1 MVTRFRLKEEL
12 GGQMSQSE
20 LARQSGVHY
29 VTVNKI
35 CQNLTTRVDLAT
47 LDALSAALGVEP
59 GELIVREK
67 KQRRKK
73 KR

>member
-1 MVTRFRLKEEL
+1 MMVTRFRLKEEL
-12 GGQMSQSE
+12 GEQMSQSE

-59 GELIVREK
+59 GDLIERAAP
-67 KQRRKK
+67 KK
-73 KR
+73 KRRR

>member
-1 MVTRFRLKEEL
+1 MTRFRLKEEL
-12 GGQMSQSE
+12 GEQMSQSE

-47 LDALSAALGVEP
+47 LDALSATLGVQP
-59 GELIVREK
+59 GDLIERAPK
-67 KQRRKK
+67 RKRR
-73 KR
+73 R

>member
-1 MVTRFRLKEEL
+1 MMTRFRLKEEL
-12 GGQMSQSE
+12 GEQMSQSE

-59 GELIVREK
+59 GDLIE
-67 KQRRKK
+67 RKK
-73 KR
+73 KRRR

>member
-12 GGQMSQSE
+12 GQQMSQSE

-47 LDALSAALGVEP
+47 LDALSAALGCKP
-59 GELIVREK
+59 GDLIE
-67 KQRRKK
+67 RKK
-73 KR
+73 KRRR

>member
-1 MVTRFRLKEEL
+1 MMVTRFRLKEEL
-12 GGQMSQSE
+12 GEQMSQSE

-35 CQNLTTRVDLAT
+35 CQNLTTRVDLST

-59 GELIVREK
+59 GDLIERERK
-67 KQRRKK
+67 RR
-73 KR
+73 RR

>member
-12 GGQMSQSE
+12 GEQMSQSE
-20 LARQSGVHY
+20 LSRRSGVHA

-47 LDALSAALGVEP
+47 LDALSAALDVEP
-59 GELIVREK
+59 GDLIVRK
-67 KQRRKK
+67 GRRRKSSN
-73 KR
+73 R